1 MSTIEESLKK
11 MNTVI
16 EIIEDPEDFN
26 GGYPADVE

>member
-1 MSTIEESLKK
+1 

-26 GGYPADVE
+26 ADTLQMLNKNISLGESW